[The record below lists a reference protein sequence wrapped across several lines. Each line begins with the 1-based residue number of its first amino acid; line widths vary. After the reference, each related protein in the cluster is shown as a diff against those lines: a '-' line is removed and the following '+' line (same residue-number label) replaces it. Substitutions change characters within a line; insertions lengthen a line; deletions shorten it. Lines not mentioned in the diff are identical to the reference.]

1 MRNMVK
7 EVNGLTQDQIEN
19 IRQGLGEYA
28 TSRRFVGRRAKEPIN
43 PITGYGAKA
52 NSPATW
58 RSLNL
63 APAAVKE
70 KYKDTALTTHAI
82 RQLALQGKI
91 SSVIIGSSRRLIK
104 LKA

>member
-1 MRNMVK
+1 MLRMMLLK
-7 EVNGLTQDQIEN
+7 D
-19 IRQGLGEYA
+19 
-28 TSRRFVGRRAKEPIN
+28 
-43 PITGYGAKA
+43 
-52 NSPATW
+52 
-58 RSLNL
+58 

-70 KYKDTALTTHAI
+70 QYKDTALTTHAI